1 VRLFAVWSIAMN
13 KAPLKAQHWLIFA
26 IVAALFFAWGAWL
39 MRSTEVR
46 PVDNLQQWRDVLLQ
60 PLAEDELVLRDLQA
74 LTSGEL
80 WLEPRLDGARLAY
93 RATLEGEEGE
103 WSLQAEVALSKNQ
116 RDSLMATQGLKAGD
130 AELALDQSL
139 AAQMATFSI
148 ASLNLYAPQALASE
162 RLAASLGQ
170 SRLTL
175 ELAEG
180 QAWVYPQWGLTVH
193 LRGDDVALL
202 HAVPRKAFRAT
213 R

>member
-1 VRLFAVWSIAMN
+1 MN

-60 PLAEDELVLRDLQA
+60 PLAEDGLTLRDVQA

-80 WLEPRLDGARLAY
+80 WLEPRLDGARLTY
-93 RATLEGEEGE
+93 RATPEGKEGG
-103 WSLQAEVALSKNQ
+103 WLLQAELALSKNQ
-116 RDSLMATQGLKAGD
+116 RDSLMAAQGLKAGD
-130 AELALDQSL
+130 AEWALDQSL

-170 SRLTL
+170 PRLTL
-175 ELAEG
+175 ELADG